1 MRLKRFL
8 IFKTSKV
15 HLLKI
20 TVQMIYATE
29 CLKESFLND
38 TIVMKY

>member
-20 TVQMIYATE
+20 TVQLQNYTIQEMT
-29 CLKESFLND
+29 LNF
-38 TIVMKY
+38 